1 MRKFDPK
8 SFSLDGLE
16 GVRAWLERC
25 TGREGYREAMRK
37 GEAEVDGKDGKGKGG
52 VDWRE
57 CVVS

>member
-8 SFSLDGLE
+8 SFSLEGLE

-25 TGREGYREAMRK
+25 TGREAYREAMRK
-37 GEAEVDGKDGKGKGG
+37 GEAEQDGMGG

-57 CVVS
+57 CVVSSFLI